1 VLVIRFD
8 NVGKTYTP
16 LGGAPVRAVDAMSFT
31 VAPGEVFGIA
41 GPNGAGKSTMI
52 SMLLGFLAPTTGTLT
67 VAGMGPRDFVESE
80 GIGYLS
86 ELVAIKPSWRTREA
100 MVRFATLAG
109 IPAADVTA
117 RIAGLNATF
126 GLDEHTTKRIK
137 ELSKGTLQRVAL
149 AQALLAD
156 DVRVLVFDEPT
167 HGLDPLWT
175 QHFRELVPTLRRA
188 DRAIVIASHNLDEL
202 ERLADRV
209 AIVDRGKLVRIV
221 EVRGGDSAPSAVTR
235 YRIAFR
241 GDAAIVRELF
251 PAATE
256 LARDEVEVAVD
267 GLEQLNRGLGALI
280 ARGVLVSSATP
291 SYSGLEEQ
299 FRQAV
304 RSDR

>member
-1 VLVIRFD
+1 VIRFEH
-8 NVGKTYTP
+8 VGRTFAP
-16 LGGAPVRAVDAMSFT
+16 LGGTPVRAVDAMSFT

-52 SMLLGFLAPTTGTLT
+52 SMLLGFLAPTAGVIT
-67 VAGMGPRDFVESE
+67 VAGQRPRDFVERE

-86 ELVAIKPSWRTREA
+86 ELVAIRPSWRTRES
-100 MVRFATLAG
+100 MIRFATLAG
-109 IPAADVTA
+109 IPAASVRT
-117 RIAGLNATF
+117 RITELFEMF
-126 GLDEHTTKRIK
+126 GLDEHANKRIK

-175 QHFRELVPTLRRA
+175 QHFRELVPALRREN
-188 DRAIVIASHNLDEL
+188 RAIVIASHNLDEL

-209 AIVDRGKLVRIV
+209 AIVDRGKLVRVV
-221 EVRGGDSAPSAVTR
+221 EVRGGTAGADERAVTR

-241 GDAAIVRELF
+241 GEAETVQAVF
-251 PAATE
+251 AGATP
-256 LARDEVEVAVD
+256 LGRDEVEVTVT
-267 GLEQLNRGLGALI
+267 GLEELNRGLAALI
-280 ARGVLVSSATP
+280 ARGVLISSAAP
-291 SYSGLEEQ
+291 AYSTLEEQ

-304 RSDR
+304 RIDA

>member
-1 VLVIRFD
+1 VVRFD
-8 NVGKTYTP
+8 NVGKSYAP
-16 LGGAPVRAVDAMSFT
+16 SGGTPVRAVDAMTFT
-31 VAPGEVFGIA
+31 VAAGEVFGIA

-52 SMLLGFLAPTTGTLT
+52 SMLLGYVAPSEGVVT
-67 VAGMGPRDFVESE
+67 VAGQRPRDFVESE

-86 ELVAIKPSWRTREA
+86 ELVAIKPSWRVEEA

-109 IPAADVTA
+109 VPAARVRPRIDELFELLGLGEHA
-117 RIAGLNATF
+117 R
-126 GLDEHTTKRIK
+126 KRIK

-175 QHFRELVPTLRRA
+175 QHFRELVPTLRRN

-209 AIVDRGKLVRIV
+209 AIVDRGKLVRMV
-221 EVRGGDSAPSAVTR
+221 ETRQSVSETSVTR

-241 GDAAIVRELF
+241 GDERVVRELF
-251 PAATE
+251 ASAVVTGP
-256 LARDEVEVAVD
+256 DEIEIAVT
-267 GLEQLNRGLGALI
+267 GLEELNRALSSLI
-280 ARGVLVSSATP
+280 ARGILISSATP
-291 SYSGLEEQ
+291 AYSALEEQ

-304 RSDR
+304 RSDA

>member
-1 VLVIRFD
+1 VVRFD
-8 NVGKTYTP
+8 NVGKSYAP
-16 LGGAPVRAVDAMSFT
+16 SGGTPVRAVDAMTFT
-31 VAPGEVFGIA
+31 VAAGEVFGIA

-52 SMLLGFLAPTTGTLT
+52 SMLLGYVAPSEGVVT
-67 VAGMGPRDFVESE
+67 VAGQRPRDFVESE

-86 ELVAIKPSWRTREA
+86 ELVAIKPSWRVEEA

-109 IPAADVTA
+109 VPAACVRPRIDELFELLGLGEHA
-117 RIAGLNATF
+117 R
-126 GLDEHTTKRIK
+126 KRIK

-175 QHFRELVPTLRRA
+175 QHFRELVPTLRRN

-209 AIVDRGKLVRIV
+209 AIVDRGKLVRMV
-221 EVRGGDSAPSAVTR
+221 ETRQSVSETSVTR

-241 GDAAIVRELF
+241 GDERVVRELF
-251 PAATE
+251 ASAVVTGP
-256 LARDEVEVAVD
+256 DEIEIAVT
-267 GLEQLNRGLGALI
+267 GLEELNRALSSLI
-280 ARGVLVSSATP
+280 ARGILISSATP
-291 SYSGLEEQ
+291 AYSALEEQ

-304 RSDR
+304 RSDA